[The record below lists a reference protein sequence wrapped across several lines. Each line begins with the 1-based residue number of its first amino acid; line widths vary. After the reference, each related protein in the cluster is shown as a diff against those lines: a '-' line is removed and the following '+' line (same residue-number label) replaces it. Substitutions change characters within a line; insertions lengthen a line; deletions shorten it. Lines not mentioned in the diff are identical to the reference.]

1 MKKILFMVLLFPILV
16 SAQEYGDVNARR
28 KVIVARFESPFKNK
42 VFDQFGQKM
51 AKAGYYVTVVTPDKF
66 VVPNIGTLTI
76 YGEGA
81 LRGKPWDDIL
91 REYIAKNSDA
101 IYLYTC
107 KIDGIPPVAKGVDV
121 ISAASTDSN
130 VEQTVKNLI
139 SRAMAKLR

>member
-1 MKKILFMVLLFPILV
+1 MKKSLFMILLFPILV
-16 SAQEYGDVNARR
+16 SAQEYGDVNTRK
-28 KVIVARFESPFKNK
+28 KVIVARFETPFKNK
-42 VFDQFGQKM
+42 VFAQFGQQM
-51 AKAGYYVTVVTPDKF
+51 ADAGYHVTVVTPDKF
-66 VVPNIGTLTI
+66 VIPTVGTLTI

-81 LRGKPWDDIL
+81 LQGKPWDDAL
-91 REYIAKNSDA
+91 REYIANNSDS

-107 KIDGIPPVAKGVDV
+107 KVDGLPPTATGVDV